1 VAAPRTREQRRAD
14 ALAILGAG
22 EADVW
27 VATASADG
35 DASLVPLSLGWTG
48 ERVVL
53 VTESRSPT
61 ARNVIASGRARMAA
75 GASRDV
81 VMIDAEL
88 ETATPLADGPADALE
103 RFATQSGWDPRPMA
117 DADAYLVL
125 VLRPIRIQA
134 WREANELAGRTL
146 MRDGA
151 WLD

>member
-14 ALAILGAG
+14 ALAILGAA

-35 DASLVPLSLGWTG
+35 DAYLVPLSLGWTG
-48 ERVVL
+48 EHVVL

-88 ETATPLADGPADALE
+88 ETATALADGPADALE
-103 RFATQSGWDPRPMA
+103 RFAAQSGWDPRPMA

-146 MRDGA
+146 MRDGT